1 MVSDCGPMVM
11 GCGSDSPMVVVLV
24 LGPQCGV
31 FNNLDF
37 FSLLLFMVASG
48 YCWWLVAGGGN
59 DGWMWYELGSKYLRI
74 KYLESLLFCI
84 GKPRLKHI

>member
-11 GCGSDSPMVVVLV
+11 GCGSDSPTVVVLV

-37 FSLLLFMVASG
+37 FSYYCLWFQVDPASG
-48 YCWWLVAGGGN
+48 WWLEAAMVGGCG
-59 DGWMWYELGSKYLRI
+59 MS
-74 KYLESLLFCI
+74 
-84 GKPRLKHI
+84 